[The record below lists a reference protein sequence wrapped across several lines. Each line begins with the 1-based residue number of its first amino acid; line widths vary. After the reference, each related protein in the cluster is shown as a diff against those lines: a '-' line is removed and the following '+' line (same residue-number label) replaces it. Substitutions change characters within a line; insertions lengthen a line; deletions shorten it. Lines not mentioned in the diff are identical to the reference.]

1 MSKKTKIS
9 VRHITRVE
17 GHGNIVLNASD
28 GTIEKLEWQVPEAP
42 RFFEAMVRGRMYD
55 EIQPIVSRI
64 CGICSV
70 AHSLAAI
77 KAVEDALGVSVSEQS
92 DKLRLLALY
101 GEQLES
107 HSLHAGY
114 LVVPDLLGVSSVVP
128 LASSHPEEVKNV
140 IAIHRTANQWMELIG
155 GRMTHPVSFRVGGFG
170 RLP

>member
-1 MSKKTKIS
+1 MSKKTKIT

-17 GHGNIVLNASD
+17 GHGNIVINASD
-28 GTIEKLEWQVPEAP
+28 GTIEKLEWQVPDAP

-77 KAVEDALGVSVSEQS
+77 KAVEDAMDVTVSEQS

-101 GEQLES
+101 VEQLES
-107 HSLHAGY
+107 HSLHVGY

-128 LASSHPEEVKNV
+128 LAVQV
-140 IAIHRTANQWMELIG
+140 ISAAVLSTSL
-155 GRMTHPVSFRVGGFG
+155 T
-170 RLP
+170 